1 MSKMHGGAPRV
12 RHKVNEGE
20 EVTEIKIDP
29 SKAASIAT
37 EALISASV
45 SAVVAKV
52 VSDRGD

>member
-20 EVTEIKIDP
+20 EVTEIKVDP